1 MALEDSAGHAGA
13 ASHSNPDATLAVEW
27 QEWQIPLSAFS
38 SAGVNLAKVST
49 IYIGVGDRNSPSAG
63 GTGTLYIDDI
73 LVGRPVR

>member
-1 MALEDSAGHAGA
+1 MALRTALGTLA
-13 ASHSNPDATLAVEW
+13 ASPRADATLAVEW
-27 QEWQIPLSAFS
+27 REWQIPLSMTRRRE
-38 SAGVNLAKVST
+38 LAKVST